1 MDALWKSAA
10 FESDSVDSIDGN
22 SYSSD
27 SIDGNEMEH
36 CTDEHGATLLVSL
49 GDGRMDASVQPT
61 FLSVCPVPGDSQLFY
76 IRLQTSHYSFS
87 IKKSCVARSGSSF
100 YQLRSILKSH
110 HPYLT
115 MPSLPMLPSLWICSY
130 HTISL
135 QLVTFLSTVV
145 AERELLSNKA
155 LHLFLQ
161 TELSMEKIKDN
172 LEGKRDDEV
181 LVPKSKIV
189 KDERNNTKEG
199 FGALFGNVNNN
210 N

>member
-1 MDALWKSAA
+1 
-10 FESDSVDSIDGN
+10 
-22 SYSSD
+22 
-27 SIDGNEMEH
+27 
-36 CTDEHGATLLVSL
+36 
-49 GDGRMDASVQPT
+49 MDASVKPT
-61 FLSVCPVPGDSQLFY
+61 FISVCPVPGDSQMFY
-76 IRLQTSHYSFS
+76 IRLQSSHYSFS
-87 IKKSCVARSGSSF
+87 SDRSCIIRSVRSF
-100 YQLRSILKSH
+100 YQVRSILKSH